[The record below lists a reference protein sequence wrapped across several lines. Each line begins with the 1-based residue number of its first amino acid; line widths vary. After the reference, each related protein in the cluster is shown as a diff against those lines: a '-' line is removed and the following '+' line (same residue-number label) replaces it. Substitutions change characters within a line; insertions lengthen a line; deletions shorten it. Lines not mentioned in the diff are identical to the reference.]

1 MIRKV
6 WSAIMKWG
14 WDYNRGRGYESEDIY
29 NTKAG
34 RNHAHVEVGGLS
46 FNVMPAQGGTVVQI
60 RTYNRK
66 TDQDN
71 LVTHVVPEGE
81 DITTAIGH
89 IVSMELLKL

>member
-1 MIRKV
+1 
-6 WSAIMKWG
+6 MKWG
-14 WDYNRGRGYESEDIY
+14 WDYHRDRDYKSEEIY
-29 NTKAG
+29 NTPTVG

-89 IVSMELLKL
+89 IVSMELLRA